1 MQGLE
6 NPSTESLHCES
17 DSMPRG
23 KEQYDDDDWD
33 DGYDDDD
40 YDEDEDD
47 YDEYEEAGRLQA
59 KSQKGGK
66 QQPQPKQPQAKQPQ
80 AKQPAQQKPQ
90 QQQAGGK
97 AGSKSPVTLPLTPPN
112 KAETPSGG
120 SAAIGGSAASGG
132 GAGGTWRCAACTF
145 DNPPLFLA
153 CDVCSAA
160 RPAQQEPFDFSTPS
174 PDDAIQSALKGGH
187 VAPRAA
193 ATSAAVP
200 ASSAATTQAK
210 NANSSSSRSSSS
222 ASPAADVAVAG
233 VGKIQIAEGSKK
245 EASPSASRT
254 GVSATSATATAA
266 TATAAAAGGGEGG
279 GEGKGGEDEE
289 TRRKKALEAYEA
301 EGWIKEGM
309 KEGDGK
315 PTLHLIVLGH
325 VDAGKSTIMGHLLHK
340 LGRVSNK
347 EMHRVQRDAANQGK
361 GSFAFA
367 WVLDESSEERAR
379 GVTMS
384 VAMSRFETLKLNVVL
399 LDAPGHR
406 DFVPSMIAG
415 TAQADAALLVIDATP
430 GAFEAGM
437 GGGQGGEDVGQS
449 KEHAQIARSL
459 GVEQLCVVVNKMDA
473 AGFDQG
479 EFERI
484 KGVLGPF
491 LTRQCGFRDGGVR
504 WVPLSGLQGENL
516 DSPPTDDRL
525 KSWYTGPTLLEAVD
539 SFSPPP
545 RALNRP
551 LRLAIAE
558 VLKTRGLGQAGVAGK
573 VECGA
578 MRPGTKVLVMP
589 GSFQATVK
597 ALERDESPV
606 AAAWAG
612 ESVDVGL
619 QGVEA
624 NQLLPGGVLCH
635 PDYPIP
641 VATRVEAR
649 LLTLD
654 LKIPLLRGTNAI
666 LHAHAA
672 KEACRIAALTAIL
685 DAKTG
690 DIARAKPRAVGSN
703 QSAIVELSL
712 DQGLL

>member
-1 MQGLE
+1 MYRNRVYPVQAGASAPAPAPPVLLPVCRHTHGGGTGAREAPGAPGTLTATAAHAIFHRVSPLGASLAVPAPRCRRKQGYGRV
-6 NPSTESLHCES
+6 S
-17 DSMPRG
+17 RG
-23 KEQYDDDDWD
+23 SA
-33 DGYDDDD
+33 
-40 YDEDEDD
+40 
-47 YDEYEEAGRLQA
+47 EAGRGACVLLQQ
-59 KSQKGGK
+59 SSEG
-66 QQPQPKQPQAKQPQ
+66 
-80 AKQPAQQKPQ
+80 QKPL
-90 QQQAGGK
+90 G
-97 AGSKSPVTLPLTPPN
+97 VLPLARVPWVL
-112 KAETPSGG
+112 KA
-120 SAAIGGSAASGG
+120 
-132 GAGGTWRCAACTF
+132 AGEMRI
-145 DNPPLFLA
+145 
-153 CDVCSAA
+153 
-160 RPAQQEPFDFSTPS
+160 EPFDFSTPS

-193 ATSAAVP
+193 ATSAALP
-200 ASSAATTQAK
+200 ASSAATTAAK
-210 NANSSSSRSSSS
+210 NANSSSSRASSS
-222 ASPAADVAVAG
+222 ASPAADVAAAG
-233 VGKIQIAEGSKK
+233 VGKIQITEGSKK
-245 EASPSASRT
+245 EASPSAGFST
-254 GVSATSATATAA
+254 TATAA
-266 TATAAAAGGGEGG
+266 TATAAAAGVGEGG

-289 TRRKKALEAYEA
+289 TRRRKALEAYEA
-301 EGWIKEGM
+301 EGWIKEGL
-309 KEGDGK
+309 EGGDGK

-384 VAMSRFETLKLNVVL
+384 VAMSRFETPKLNVVL

-473 AGFDQG
+473 AGFEQG

-491 LTRQCGFRDGGVR
+491 LTRQCGFREGGVR

-516 DSPPTDDRL
+516 DSAPTDDRL
-525 KSWYTGPTLLEAVD
+525 KKWYTGPTLLEAVD
-539 SFSPPP
+539 SFSPLP

-589 GSFQATVK
+589 GSFQASVK

-672 KEACRIAALTAIL
+672 KEACRIATLTAIL

-690 DIARAKPRAVGSN
+690 AVARAKPRAVGSN
-703 QSAIVELSL
+703 QSCIVELSL
-712 DQGLL
+712 DRGVCLEAYSDFRAFGRIALREGGRTLAVGIIMRILATSAT

>member
-1 MQGLE
+1 
-6 NPSTESLHCES
+6 
-17 DSMPRG
+17 MPRG

-33 DGYDDDD
+33 DGYDDED

-59 KSQKGGK
+59 KTQKGGK
-66 QQPQPKQPQAKQPQ
+66 QQPQAKQPQ
-80 AKQPAQQKPQ
+80 TKQPAQQQKPQ
-90 QQQAGGK
+90 QQQQQQAAGKAASKSPASK
-97 AGSKSPVTLPLTPPN
+97 AGSATTD
-112 KAETPSGG
+112 TQGG
-120 SAAIGGSAASGG
+120 M
-132 GAGGTWRCAACTF
+132 WRCPACTF
-145 DNPPLFLA
+145 DNPALFLA

-160 RPAQQEPFDFSTPS
+160 RPASAEPFDFATPS
-174 PDDAIQSALKGGH
+174 PDEAIRSALKAGH
-187 VAPRAA
+187 VAPRGA
-193 ATSAAVP
+193 ATSAALP
-200 ASSAATTQAK
+200 AFAATTTTAK
-210 NANSSSSRSSSS
+210 NASSSSTSRVSSS
-222 ASPAADVAVAG
+222 ASPAADVAAAG
-233 VGKIQIAEGSKK
+233 VGKMQIAEGSRK
-245 EASPSASRT
+245 EASPSASTTATTAAT
-254 GVSATSATATAA
+254 GATAA
-266 TATAAAAGGGEGG
+266 TAAVDPKTVGVGEGE
-279 GEGKGGEDEE
+279 GEREDEE
-289 TRRKKALEAYEA
+289 ERRRKALEAYEA
-301 EGWIKEGM
+301 EGWIREGP
-309 KEGDGK
+309 KGGEDGGTK

-347 EMHRVQRDAANQGK
+347 EMHRVQRDATNQGK

-384 VAMSRFETLKLNVVL
+384 VAMSRFETPRFNVVL

-459 GVEQLCVVVNKMDA
+459 GVEQLGVVVNKMDA

-491 LTRQCGFRDGGVR
+491 LTRQCGFREGSVK
-504 WVPLSGLQGENL
+504 WVPLSGLEGENL
-516 DSPPTDDRL
+516 DKPPTDDRL
-525 KSWYTGPTLLEAVD
+525 KKWYMGPTLLEAVD

-589 GSFQATVK
+589 GSFLGTVK

-612 ESVDVGL
+612 ESADVGL
-619 QGVEA
+619 QGVDA

-635 PDYPIP
+635 PDFPIP
-641 VATRVEAR
+641 VATRVECR

-672 KEACRIAALTAIL
+672 KEACRIVSLTAIL
-685 DAKTG
+685 DSKTG
-690 DIARAKPRAVGSN
+690 AVAKARPRAVGSN

-712 DQGLL
+712 ERGMCLEAYSDFRAFGRIALRDGGRTLAVGIVLRILVKTTS

>member
-1 MQGLE
+1 M
-6 NPSTESLHCES
+6 
-17 DSMPRG
+17 
-23 KEQYDDDDWD
+23 
-33 DGYDDDD
+33 
-40 YDEDEDD
+40 
-47 YDEYEEAGRLQA
+47 
-59 KSQKGGK
+59 
-66 QQPQPKQPQAKQPQ
+66 
-80 AKQPAQQKPQ
+80 
-90 QQQAGGK
+90 
-97 AGSKSPVTLPLTPPN
+97 AGSKSPVTTPN
-112 KAETPSGG
+112 KAETPNTYAPVSGG
-120 SAAIGGSAASGG
+120 SAAKGGSAASGG
-132 GAGGTWRCAACTF
+132 GAGGTWRCTACTF

-174 PDDAIQSALKGGH
+174 PDEAIQTVLKGGH

-200 ASSAATTQAK
+200 ASSAATAAVK
-210 NANSSSSRSSSS
+210 SANSSSSSRAPSS
-222 ASPAADVAVAG
+222 ASPAADVAAAG
-233 VGKIQIAEGSKK
+233 VGKMQIAEGSKK
-245 EASPSASRT
+245 EASPSSSRAGCST
-254 GVSATSATATAA
+254 TATAA

-279 GEGKGGEDEE
+279 GEGKGGEDEGA
-289 TRRKKALEAYEA
+289 RRRRALEAYEA

-384 VAMSRFETLKLNVVL
+384 VAMSRFETPKLNVVL

-473 AGFDQG
+473 AGFEQG

-484 KGVLGPF
+484 RGVLGPF
-491 LTRQCGFRDGGVR
+491 LTRQCGFREGGVR

-525 KSWYTGPTLLEAVD
+525 KTWYTGPTLLEAVD

-589 GSFQATVK
+589 GSFQASVK

-635 PDYPIP
+635 PDFPIP

-690 DIARAKPRAVGSN
+690 AVARAKPRAVGSN
-703 QSAIVELSL
+703 QSCIVEVRRE
-712 DQGLL
+712 GGGREGEGGGGEGEGGGREGEGGK